1 MARFRFAALAVLAL
15 SLGGARAASA
25 QVPVPRDHSSEDLS
39 AYRSESL
46 QAALGTL
53 EDWRKAWAAG
63 NAQQVARTYTD
74 AAELVMPSRQVI
86 RGRPAIQAQMDSVLL
101 PRIGEIQVSMDDA
114 DVGGSLVYLFGRF
127 FQQPR
132 SGTAVDP
139 AHPESAT
146 VQTGTYVTV
155 LKQDG
160 RRWLIRSQ
168 VFTLDKPV
176 SESTTVAG
184 AAAPADSTSTGTA
197 SVQQ

>member
-1 MARFRFAALAVLAL
+1 MARFRFSALAVLAF
-15 SLGGARAASA
+15 SLCGARAASA
-25 QVPVPRDHSSEDLS
+25 QVPVPHDHSSEDLS
-39 AYRSESL
+39 VYRSESL
-46 QAALGTL
+46 QAALSTL
-53 EDWRKAWAAG
+53 EEWRKAWAAG

-86 RGRPAIQAQMDSVLL
+86 RGRPAIQTQMNSELL

-132 SGTAVDP
+132 SGVAVDP
-139 AHPESAT
+139 AHPESST
-146 VQTGTYVTV
+146 VQTGTYVTI

-168 VFTLDKPV
+168 VFTLDKPTA
-176 SESTTVAG
+176 ETTTAAG
-184 AAAPADSTSTGTA
+184 ATAPDGTNAGTA
-197 SVQQ
+197 ATQQ